1 MSIMDMNSRMA
12 MAEKLSVQ
20 QLQQAIQ
27 SGSLPAYIGI
37 PLIEQKTKEKA
48 QMAAAQQGQQ
58 KPPSVVASI
67 LQQAE
72 QQQQQEQGVDQLPSN
87 LPIQN
92 EEDEGNY
99 AGGGIIAFADE
110 GQVREPKVKL
120 DPNNAPTVRELMEI
134 IGGDREKFERL
145 ASGESF
151 NPKDF
156 TPKEMQAAQLLFSAN
171 QTKDPE
177 RYLESLNPFH
187 DSQLDYK
194 LRDTNF
200 GGFVSRKEPNTAV
213 IRRLAESESIV
224 PHELTHTLQLRDA
237 ARGNTI
243 SRDIVPYIEK
253 LSPETKEKIFGTAV
267 NRFDTPREIY
277 ANLNDYAMRRNAAG
291 EDFVNSP
298 EGRELL
304 PNRRMQGQYY
314 SNTMPGI
321 QSIYGYREDTG
332 EKFKRNPRDSYAN
345 QVLKYLQNKK
355 ENYAGG
361 GIVAFNDRGQV
372 TDPARRSLSQDSIV
386 TQLNERMGFQPFAG
400 RTIYGRPEDV
410 PKEVTT
416 QDILKTIDAQN
427 PLDYENTAAQGAKN
441 FIELAEKDKTASKRA
456 ADAELER
463 IIAEKN
469 RESARV
475 AATGISQEPT
485 LPARPN
491 IDSQYTVQDTE
502 GGGITPLRSTPT
514 ATPSDGIAN
523 IPGAVSPATA
533 RQISATNPGAPAT
546 LKDAERQ
553 AANGSPQAAA
563 AVSMVDKY
571 IAMLEKNGDDVGRQ
585 KKEAL
590 YMALIQ
596 GGLATAGGTS
606 PNAFANLAAGMV
618 PAVQGYQQAL
628 AGIRKDDRARI
639 EKLINAG
646 MSKEKLGMELR
657 KLGIE
662 EKKVDALVNYYN
674 ARAGAAGAGGSSKE
688 DRLVRQGYENNA
700 IKYDRDAQ
708 LARRNMTTALA
719 NNDDYKRAK
728 MILGMKTA
736 KPEDIDKARQIIK
749 NIESPYLE
757 DISYN
762 RRMASGFFKKAGMDL
777 SSGGGGKDDIDLD
790 QFFK

>member
-20 QLQQAIQ
+20 QLQQAVQ

-48 QMAAAQQGQQ
+48 QMAAAQQGQE

-72 QQQQQEQGVDQLPSN
+72 QQQQQEQGIDQLPSN
-87 LPIQN
+87 LPVQN
-92 EEDEGNY
+92 EED
-99 AGGGIIAFADE
+99 D
-110 GQVREPKVKL
+110 
-120 DPNNAPTVRELMEI
+120 
-134 IGGDREKFERL
+134 
-145 ASGESF
+145 
-151 NPKDF
+151 
-156 TPKEMQAAQLLFSAN
+156 
-171 QTKDPE
+171 
-177 RYLESLNPFH
+177 
-187 DSQLDYK
+187 
-194 LRDTNF
+194 
-200 GGFVSRKEPNTAV
+200 
-213 IRRLAESESIV
+213 
-224 PHELTHTLQLRDA
+224 
-237 ARGNTI
+237 
-243 SRDIVPYIEK
+243 
-253 LSPETKEKIFGTAV
+253 
-267 NRFDTPREIY
+267 
-277 ANLNDYAMRRNAAG
+277 
-291 EDFVNSP
+291 
-298 EGRELL
+298 
-304 PNRRMQGQYY
+304 
-314 SNTMPGI
+314 
-321 QSIYGYREDTG
+321 
-332 EKFKRNPRDSYAN
+332 
-345 QVLKYLQNKK
+345 

-361 GIVAFNDRGQV
+361 GIVAFRDGNQVQDPNGRFDEMSTIDRIREE
-372 TDPARRSLSQDSIV
+372 DPELYRRMFPQEGPPLGVNADTRDYSGNAQDGSGIPQPRDYNQRQLMADLPGGRLNVPGINSSTPRERVNESLREETFSSPDSPTSDNQRGILNTLLNRRVGDTVGSVRDSVRSLVDRFKNRNAGEPDLSDTAEAREAEGQTLADRQAIQD
-386 TQLNERMGFQPFAG
+386 RMDIAAANAQDLVSVG
-400 RTIYGRPEDV
+400 RRAIGTVADYGARGINALGGNVPRP
-410 PKEVTT
+410 
-416 QDILKTIDAQN
+416 DA
-427 PLDYENTAAQGAKN
+427 ENTFNRNSGSYTPNRDALISRGETIGPQVLARNAAEAPVQESETIGPQGLRPIQFASSS
-441 FIELAEKDKTASKRA
+441 AQRGAPPPSAASTGTA
-456 ADAELER
+456 
-463 IIAEKN
+463 
-469 RESARV
+469 
-475 AATGISQEPT
+475 
-485 LPARPN
+485 
-491 IDSQYTVQDTE
+491 
-502 GGGITPLRSTPT
+502 
-514 ATPSDGIAN
+514 PS
-523 IPGAVSPATA
+523 GAVSPATA

-618 PAVQGYQQAL
+618 PAVQSYQQAL

-674 ARAGAAGAGGSSKE
+674 ARAGAAGAGGSGKE
-688 DRLVRQGYENNA
+688 DRLADQFAEKTGLD
-700 IKYDRDAQ
+700 YDRAAQ

-736 KPEDIDKARQIIK
+736 KPADVAAAKKIIQ
-749 NIESPYLE
+749 EVEAPYLE

-762 RRMASGFFKKAGMDL
+762 RSMAQRYLNRSSRGGGDAPVTGNMPKGVPQGSKQVGT
-777 SSGGGGKDDIDLD
+777 SGGKPVYESPDGKRYIVE
-790 QFFK
+790 

>member
-20 QLQQAIQ
+20 QLQQAVQ

-48 QMAAAQQGQQ
+48 QMAAAQQGQE

-72 QQQQQEQGVDQLPSN
+72 QQEQQEQGIDQLPSN
-87 LPIQN
+87 LPVQN
-92 EEDEGNY
+92 EED
-99 AGGGIIAFADE
+99 D
-110 GQVREPKVKL
+110 
-120 DPNNAPTVRELMEI
+120 
-134 IGGDREKFERL
+134 
-145 ASGESF
+145 
-151 NPKDF
+151 
-156 TPKEMQAAQLLFSAN
+156 
-171 QTKDPE
+171 
-177 RYLESLNPFH
+177 
-187 DSQLDYK
+187 
-194 LRDTNF
+194 
-200 GGFVSRKEPNTAV
+200 
-213 IRRLAESESIV
+213 
-224 PHELTHTLQLRDA
+224 
-237 ARGNTI
+237 
-243 SRDIVPYIEK
+243 
-253 LSPETKEKIFGTAV
+253 
-267 NRFDTPREIY
+267 
-277 ANLNDYAMRRNAAG
+277 
-291 EDFVNSP
+291 
-298 EGRELL
+298 
-304 PNRRMQGQYY
+304 
-314 SNTMPGI
+314 
-321 QSIYGYREDTG
+321 
-332 EKFKRNPRDSYAN
+332 
-345 QVLKYLQNKK
+345 

-361 GIVAFNDRGQV
+361 GIVAFNERGRVEDPYEVQDREGG
-372 TDPARRSLSQDSIV
+372 S
-386 TQLNERMGFQPFAG
+386 FAG
-400 RTIYGRPEDV
+400 RDRPGRPTPLGVTPEMLRRLRAENN
-410 PKEVTT
+410 PAEMEAISKEA
-416 QDILKTIDAQN
+416 QEFADTIKNAPAPN
-427 PLDYENTAAQGAKN
+427 APAGIYNLVSPGA
-441 FIELAEKDKTASKRA
+441 TP
-456 ADAELER
+456 
-463 IIAEKN
+463 
-469 RESARV
+469 
-475 AATGISQEPT
+475 PT
-485 LPARPN
+485 LNLPPPQESSSETIGPQVLARNAAEAP
-491 IDSQYTVQDTE
+491 VQESETI
-502 GGGITPLRSTPT
+502 GPQGLRPIQFASSSAQRGAPPPSAASTGT
-514 ATPSDGIAN
+514 APS
-523 IPGAVSPATA
+523 GAVSPATA

-688 DRLVRQGYENNA
+688 DRLVRQGYERSGA
-700 IKYDRDAQ
+700 EYDS
-708 LARRNMTTALA
+708 LAR
-719 NNDDYKRAK
+719 
-728 MILGMKTA
+728 
-736 KPEDIDKARQIIK
+736 KARADMANALRNNSDYTNAKSRLAFPKNLKPAERATLERTIK
-749 NIESPYLE
+749 DAEAPYLSQIQ
-757 DISYN
+757 DYN
-762 RRMASGFFKKAGMDL
+762 NKSRYFMKQAGMDL